1 MQETSPVTVIRG
13 IGPKSALNFE
23 KAGIRTVGDLIRYY
37 PRSYDRF
44 EAPSGAGGLTAAD
57 EGRVIA
63 VEGRIE
69 RELSVRFLSS
79 LKLITGKILCEGGS
93 IDVTWYNMPFLRTQ
107 LKPGCVYIFRGT
119 VRLKGKKIFLQ
130 QPKVYDLFDYASLR
144 KNLQPVYPLV
154 KGLTENAL
162 RKALQNVFYGPD
174 HIDLSEDCLPAEM
187 LERYGL
193 QDLKG
198 AVRTIHFP
206 QDEEAL
212 KTARKRLVFDE
223 FFFFI
228 LMLKQLRAARTGQT
242 HDYRIEAKPETD
254 TVLRALPYQLT
265 GAQKRAWATISQ
277 ELGEEKLMARLIQGD
292 VGSGKTILAFLAM
305 IQTAANGMQSA
316 LMVPTEVLARQHQE
330 AFDSLCG
337 KAGLP
342 WRALLLTGSLKA
354 SEKKKGYAQA
364 ASGESLVIIGTHALI
379 QEKLNYR
386 NLALVITDE
395 QHRFGVQQRESL
407 EQKGEIPEGSSGGSG
422 KPHTLVMSATP
433 IPRTLAV
440 ILYGDLDVSVLD
452 ELPAGRLPIKNAVV
466 DSSWRPKAWKFIADQ
481 VRQGYQAYV
490 ICPMVEGSDE
500 IEAENVIEYAAMLRE
515 ELQQYLPSPA
525 VEYLHG
531 RMNAREK
538 AERMGRYA
546 AGGISVL
553 VSTTVIEVG
562 VNVPNATVI
571 MIENSER
578 FGLAQLHQL
587 RGRVGRGKAQSWCIL
602 MHTACSDEISRRLEI
617 LSSSNDGFEIAAK
630 DLEMRGPGELFGIR
644 QSGELAFQLADIY
657 ADAPVMRSAEKAAEE
672 TLLLDPDLS
681 SSRFRTISRRLQRL
695 ESDGKS
701 HYTL

>member
-490 ICPMVEGSDE
+490 ICPLVEESENLDQ
-500 IEAENVIEYAAMLRE
+500 ENVTDYGKN
-515 ELQQYLPSPA
+515 LQKQLKGIA
-525 VEYLHG
+525 TVGILHG
-531 RMNAREK
+531 RMRPEEK
-538 AERMGRYA
+538 DKVMQAFQKNE
-546 AGGISVL
+546 IQVL
-553 VSTTVIEVG
+553 VSTTVVEVG
-562 VNVPNATVI
+562 VNVPNATLI
-571 MIENSER
+571 MIENADR

-587 RGRVGRGKAQSWCIL
+587 RGRVGRGQWQSYCIL
-602 MHTACSDEISRRLEI
+602 MNSQKKNKETSNKRLDI
-617 LSSSNDGFEIAAK
+617 MNHCYNGFEIAEE
-630 DLEMRGPGELFGIR
+630 DLKLRGPGDARGIR
-644 QSGELAFQLADIY
+644 QSGDSPFTFADVYKDSDLLAMASEDAYSILDEDQELTSDKFSLLRDLVI
-657 ADAPVMRSAEKAAEE
+657 EKSEE
-672 TLLLDPDLS
+672 T
-681 SSRFRTISRRLQRL
+681 
-695 ESDGKS
+695 
-701 HYTL
+701 YTNL

>member
-1 MQETSPVTVIRG
+1 MQETSPVTVIKG

-23 KAGIRTVGDLIRYY
+23 KAGIRTVGDLIHYY
-37 PRSYDRF
+37 PRSYDRY
-44 EAPSGAGGLTAAD
+44 EAAAGLSGLTAAD

-79 LKLITGKILCEGGS
+79 IKLTTGKIIAGDGS
-93 IDVTWYNMPFLRTQ
+93 VDVTWYNMPYLRTQ
-107 LKPGCVYIFRGT
+107 LKPGTVYIFRGT
-119 VRLKGKKIFLQ
+119 IRLKGKRIFLQ
-130 QPKVYDLFDYASLR
+130 QPKVYDLFDYAALR

-187 LERYGL
+187 LERYDL

-206 QDEEAL
+206 QDEETL
-212 KTARKRLVFDE
+212 KRARKRLVFDE

-228 LMLKQLRAARTGQT
+228 LMLKQMRAARTGRR
-242 HDYRIEAKPETD
+242 HDYRIEAKAETQ
-254 TVLRALPYQLT
+254 TLLSALPYQLT
-265 GAQKRAWATISQ
+265 GAQKRAWETISG
-277 ELGEEKLMARLIQGD
+277 ELAGEKLMARLIQGD

-316 LMVPTEVLARQHQE
+316 LMVPTEVLARQHQQ
-330 AFDSLCG
+330 AFDSLCEN
-337 KAGLP
+337 AGLP
-342 WRALLLTGSLKA
+342 YRALLLTGSLKA
-354 SEKKKGYAQA
+354 SEKKKGYSKA
-364 ASGESLVIIGTHALI
+364 ASGESPVIIGTHALI
-379 QEKLNYR
+379 QEKLSFR
-386 NLALVITDE
+386 SLALVITDE

-407 EQKGEIPEGSSGGSG
+407 EKKGEAAEGSSGGTG
-422 KPHTLVMSATP
+422 TPHTLVMSATP

-452 ELPAGRLPIKNAVV
+452 ELPAGRLPVKNAVV
-466 DSSWRPKAWKFIADQ
+466 DSSWRPRAWRFIAEQ
-481 VRQGYQAYV
+481 VRQGHQAYV

-500 IEAENVIEYAAMLRE
+500 IEAENVIEYTAMLRE
-515 ELQQYLPSPA
+515 ELQQYLQAPA

-531 RMNAREK
+531 RMKPLEK
-538 AERMGRYA
+538 ADRMERFASGE
-546 AGGISVL
+546 ISVL

-587 RGRVGRGKAQSWCIL
+587 RGRVGRGKDQSWCIF

-617 LSSSNDGFEIAAK
+617 LSSSNDGFEIAAR
-630 DLEMRGPGELFGIR
+630 DLELRGPGELFGVR

-657 ADAPVMRSAEKAAEE
+657 ADAPTMRCAEKAAEE
-672 TLLLDPDLS
+672 ILILDPDLS
-681 SSRFRTISRRLQRL
+681 SSRFRTISRRLQR
-695 ESDGKS
+695 EETGGKS